1 MVVRVF
7 EIRATKEQQVADLG
21 RKLDCELISRKM
33 AKI

>member
-7 EIRATKEQQVADLG
+7 EIRATKKQQVADLW